1 MNHGVNTSQQAT
13 SVAVPASVA
22 SGIPFI
28 VGTAKYSDAPAAT
41 RATVNVPLIATTWD
55 EAEAALGYSDSD
67 WNKYTLYEAMY
78 AYFKLFG
85 VGPVIFC
92 PVGEDA
98 TADTAQAAVIAGIEQ
113 IELCGNMFGLVPD
126 LILAPGFAGV
136 AAVQA
141 VMMTKAAA
149 INDKYQARAVLDI
162 EAATYS
168 AAITAK
174 TSGSFNER
182 GILAFGHPKSGDF
195 AFHGST
201 YLAARIAQTDG
212 DNEGIPYES
221 PSNKYVPMDSLVNNS
236 GTALQLSETQA
247 NLLNAQGI
255 VTFINVGGQFVA
267 WGNYTAAYPTS
278 SDVAE
283 IFIPVARM
291 FDYVRKVI
299 TQTFRDKVD
308 DPLDTR
314 LHDTIN
320 DSVNIW
326 LNGLVGSGYL
336 MGGRCEYIADE
347 NPTTSLMGGTIKFH
361 VYITPPGPAQE
372 IDFVVEYDVSYLEAA
387 FSE

>member
-1 MNHGVNTSQQAT
+1 MNHGVYTSQQAT
-13 SVAVPASVA
+13 SVSVPASVA

-28 VGTAKYSDAPAAT
+28 VGTAKYSDAPTAT
-41 RATVNVPLIATTWD
+41 RATVNVPVLANTFD

-67 WNKYTLYEAMY
+67 WNKYTLYEAMH

-85 VGPVIFC
+85 VGPVVFC
-92 PVGEDA
+92 AVGEDA
-98 TADTAQAAVIAGIEQ
+98 TADTAQSAVIAGIEQ
-113 IELCGNMFGLVPD
+113 IELCSNMFGLVPD

-149 INDKYQARAVLDI
+149 INDKYQARAVLDV
-162 EAATYS
+162 EADTYT

-174 TSGSFNER
+174 SEGSFNER
-182 GILAFGHPKSGDF
+182 GILAFGHPKSGELE
-195 AFHGST
+195 FHGST

-212 DNEGIPYES
+212 DNDGIPYES
-221 PSNKYVPMDSLVNNS
+221 PSNKYVPMDSLVNNA
-236 GTALQLSETQA
+236 GAALLLSETQA

-255 VTFINVGGQFVA
+255 VTFINVSGQYVA
-267 WGNYTAAYPTS
+267 WGNYTAAYPGS

-283 IFIPVARM
+283 ISIPIARM

-326 LNGLVGSGYL
+326 LSGLVGAGYL
-336 MGGRCEYIADE
+336 TGGRCEYISDE
-347 NPTTSLMGGTIKFH
+347 NSTTDLMAGIIHFH
-361 VYITPPGPAQE
+361 VYITPPGAAQE
-372 IDFVVEYDVSYLEAA
+372 IDFAIEYDASYLEEA
-387 FSE
+387 FA